1 MAPAIRLYDRIGSGY
16 PTTRRTEPRLAL
28 QIDRALADADTVVN
42 VGAGTGSY
50 EPAGRHLTAVEP
62 SAVMIG
68 QRPAGA
74 APVVQA
80 AAERLPFPD
89 RSFDAAMAVW
99 TVHHWDD
106 AAAGLAELRR
116 VARDRVVV
124 ATWDPAFRG
133 EFWLIGRYLP
143 EVGDRDAASF
153 PAIAA
158 ITEAFGGT
166 ATVTPIPVPHDCVDG
181 FLGAFWARPEAY
193 LDPDVRAGM
202 STLAA
207 ADEDAL
213 AAGLSRLSAEL
224 ESGAWERRYGH
235 LRRLPELDL
244 GYRLI
249 VATSA

>member
-16 PTTRRTEPRLAL
+16 PTTRRTEPRIAAR
-28 QIDRALADADTVVN
+28 IDGALADADTVVN

-106 AAAGLAELRR
+106 TAAGLAELRR

-124 ATWDPAFRG
+124 ATWDPDFRG

-143 EVGDRDAASF
+143 EVRDRDAASF

-158 ITEAFGGT
+158 ITEALGGT
-166 ATVTPIPVPHDCVDG
+166 PTVTPIPVPHDCVDG

-207 ADEDAL
+207 ADEGVL

-235 LRRLPELDL
+235 LRRLTELDL